1 MINRNQTCPVT
12 NNFKLIPCR
21 NGSLGSSFG
30 STSLPPITLFRTTAK
45 WLHDWEFWN
54 LLQNGHSCVELLLF
68 DYFQD
73 CNVHC
78 IALIQT
84 TCRPRWLAGLE
95 RDPIKKTCWT
105 PCHLWRQH
113 WLQRRQ
119 SCSSSG
125 VLSTDLPITWQ
136 LSNWLFKSWLQH
148 INFGKSPL
156 HLLSSVI
163 CPRSLAIQQTCRW
176 VSTPTPVITRLSPDG
191 VKMGELRGEKG
202 EGKGEGVKRRG
213 KRELEKE

>member
-95 RDPIKKTCWT
+95 TQLKK
-105 PCHLWRQH
+105 PAE
-113 WLQRRQ
+113 RRVIFEDNIGCKEGNLAPQ
-119 SCSSSG
+119 VGSCPLIYLLPGNLANDSSNPDYNT
-125 VLSTDLPITWQ
+125 ST
-136 LSNWLFKSWLQH
+136 S
-148 INFGKSPL
+148 GKSPL

-202 EGKGEGVKRRG
+202 EGKRERGRERGWREG
-213 KRELEKE
+213 EKEN